1 MGRFVGRGGRGLGD
15 GNPSMLMKIF
25 LKLLLWCVV
34 SVGAAMAA
42 ALPPGEALVGQD
54 DFLATRDAGRLVL
67 ERADAGGVWRIR
79 VGDTAKDP
87 WLAQLK
93 APLKADVAKGERG
106 LVILRARAVETSHES
121 SQAQFR
127 LVVADKE
134 KPFPR
139 IAQGQYSL
147 DAEWREIALPF
158 TFDKNYAGG
167 RAEAFVDLGYGR
179 QTVELETLRVMR
191 FGPEV
196 ALGDLPRTRPTYAG
210 HEADAPWRAEALA
223 RIERIR
229 KGELRVEV
237 TDAAGRAV
245 PGARVRAELQ
255 SHAFGFGT
263 VVNVDVLSKVSP
275 DTEIYRAK
283 TLELFNAAS
292 FENAFKW
299 ANWAGEGK
307 PADYRER
314 TLRELAWLR
323 DSGLE
328 VRGHVMV
335 WPGWRFLPE
344 SIKALKTTP
353 DKIPE
358 RVSAHI
364 RDIALAT
371 KGQVGEWDV
380 LNEPVSNHDL
390 MDLLGRGIMVDWF
403 KEAAAA
409 LPGVPLYL
417 NDWGNHDARVN
428 PGTVGAFEEVVRYLR
443 DNGAPLHGL
452 GLQCHIGGLLNAPA
466 DLLATLDRYEKN
478 FGLPVRITE
487 FDVNVDDEEIQADYT
502 RDFMI
507 AMFSHPSVVGV
518 QQWGFWEGRHW
529 QPKAALYRKDWTEK
543 SNGAAYRKLVKKTW
557 HTDETGETDVR
568 GAWSTRGFYG
578 RYAITVTVGEK
589 TYRTTVQHQADG
601 GLVTV
606 VLPADF

>member
-1 MGRFVGRGGRGLGD
+1 M
-15 GNPSMLMKIF
+15 MTKIF
-25 LKLLLWCVV
+25 FRLLLWCATLA
-34 SVGAAMAA
+34 GATAA
-42 ALPPGEALVGQD
+42 ELPPGETLVAQN
-54 DFLATRDAGRLVL
+54 DFTATRDASRLTL
-67 ERADAGGVWRIR
+67 ERAAGAAGDVLRIR
-79 VGDTAKDP
+79 IGDTAKDP

-93 APLKADVAKGERG
+93 APLTMAVKSGEHG

-127 LVVADKE
+127 LVVADKD

-139 IAQGQYSL
+139 IAAGQYSL

-158 TFDKNYAGG
+158 TFGRDYAGG
-167 RAEAFVDLGYGR
+167 RVEVFVDLGYGR
-179 QTVELETLRVMR
+179 QTVELEQVRLIR

-196 ALGDLPRTRPTYAG
+196 AFAQLPRTRPTYAG
-210 HEADAPWRAEALA
+210 HEADAPWRTEAFA

-229 KGELRVEV
+229 KGGLRVEV
-237 TDAAGRAV
+237 VDAAGRAV
-245 PGARVRAELQ
+245 PGARVRAELE

-275 DTEIYRAK
+275 DTEIYRRK
-283 TLELFNAAS
+283 VIELFNAAS
-292 FENAFKW
+292 FENDLKW
-299 ANWAGEGK
+299 SNWAGEGK

-314 TLRELAWLR
+314 TLSELAWLR
-323 DSGLE
+323 DNGLS

-353 DKIPE
+353 EKIPE
-358 RVSAHI
+358 QVSAHI

-371 KGQVGEWDV
+371 KGQIAEWDV

-403 KEAAAA
+403 KEAARA

-428 PGTVGAFEEVVRYLR
+428 PGTVGAFEEVAGYLR
-443 DNGAPLHGL
+443 EHGAPLGGL
-452 GLQCHIGGLLNAPA
+452 GLQCHIGGLLNAPR
-466 DLLATLDRYEKN
+466 DLLATLDRYQKN
-478 FGLPVRITE
+478 FDLPVRITE
-487 FDVNVDDEEIQADYT
+487 FDVNMDDEEIQADYT

-543 SNGAAYRKLVKKTW
+543 PNGAAYRKLVLETW
-557 HTDETGETDVR
+557 HTDETGVTDAS
-568 GAWSTRGFYG
+568 GSWSLRGFYG
-578 RYAITVTVGEK
+578 RYAITVTAGGRVH
-589 TYRTTVQHQADG
+589 RAIVRHDADG
-601 GLVTV
+601 GSAKI
-606 VLPADF
+606 VLPANF